1 MALQYAV
8 QILKKGAIEEAE
20 DILIF
25 AEMMNLDIEND
36 SRFLQLR
43 QAVLAGNYEET
54 LETLFVVKSE
64 IPPRVSFQF

>member
-43 QAVLAGNYEET
+43 QAVLAGK
-54 LETLFVVKSE
+54 L
-64 IPPRVSFQF
+64 